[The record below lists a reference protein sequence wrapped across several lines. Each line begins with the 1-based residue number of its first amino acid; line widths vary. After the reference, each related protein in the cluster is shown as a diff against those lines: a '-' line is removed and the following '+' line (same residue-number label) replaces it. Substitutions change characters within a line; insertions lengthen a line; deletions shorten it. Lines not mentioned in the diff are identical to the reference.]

1 MDIPDRRE
9 VVQREA
15 AGLPLRRLAEHQDR
29 GGIFCRRIVMPYA
42 HVAVRIVDD
51 IVKRPGVYQ

>member
-1 MDIPDRRE
+1 
-9 VVQREA
+9 VQREA